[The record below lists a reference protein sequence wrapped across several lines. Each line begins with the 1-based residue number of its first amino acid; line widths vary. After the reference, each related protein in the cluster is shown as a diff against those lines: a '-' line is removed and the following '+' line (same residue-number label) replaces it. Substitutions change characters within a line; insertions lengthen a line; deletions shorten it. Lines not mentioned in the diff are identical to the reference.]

1 VQLTISLCRIAVFM
15 AILAFSLGDTTVAD
29 EPTPNSLFEGLVA
42 YWSFDEGE
50 GDILFD
56 KTGNHNEVVL
66 GAPLRVEGKQGFAL
80 QFDGVDDSVA
90 IRHSESLMPT
100 DAITLVS
107 WVKILGPAQAHH
119 GIIGKNGYISGYRL
133 LVHGTNMKVL
143 FQLTGEEGYN
153 LWSSIPVADDRWHFI
168 AATYDGSK
176 MRLYIDGTKDPN
188 EADRAGPID
197 ANTSPVMIGKPQYA
211 LNGLIDEVRIYNRA
225 LSEEEIYELMTN

>member
-1 VQLTISLCRIAVFM
+1 M
-15 AILAFSLGDTTVAD
+15 AILAFSLADIAIAD
-29 EPTPNSLFEGLVA
+29 EPAPNSLFEGLVA
-42 YWSFDEGE
+42 YWSFGEGE
-50 GDILFD
+50 GHIVFD
-56 KTGNHNEVVL
+56 KTANHNEGVSANPTWL
-66 GAPLRVEGKQGFAL
+66 EGKQGFAL
-80 QFDGVDDSVA
+80 RFDGVNDSVT

-100 DAITLVS
+100 DAITLS
-107 WVKILGPAQAHH
+107 ACISILGSAQAYH

-143 FQLTGEEGYN
+143 FQLAGEEGYN

-211 LNGLIDEVRIYNRA
+211 FNGLIDEVRIYNRA
-225 LSEEEIYELMTN
+225 LSEEEIYELMAESK